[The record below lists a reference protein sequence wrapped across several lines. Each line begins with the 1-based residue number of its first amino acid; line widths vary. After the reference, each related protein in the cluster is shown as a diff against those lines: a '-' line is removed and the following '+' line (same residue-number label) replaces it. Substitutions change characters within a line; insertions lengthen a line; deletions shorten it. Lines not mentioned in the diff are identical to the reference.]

1 MIFTSGYAKL
11 LIKFLYLDFANIS
24 FLIDNIANPID
35 LKYDFI
41 NFNFEKKK
49 PSFCKNN
56 YKKLLLVKF

>member
-1 MIFTSGYAKL
+1 MIFTLGYAKL

-41 NFNFEKKK
+41 NFNFEKKTLILQK
-49 PSFCKNN
+49 Q
-56 YKKLLLVKF
+56 L